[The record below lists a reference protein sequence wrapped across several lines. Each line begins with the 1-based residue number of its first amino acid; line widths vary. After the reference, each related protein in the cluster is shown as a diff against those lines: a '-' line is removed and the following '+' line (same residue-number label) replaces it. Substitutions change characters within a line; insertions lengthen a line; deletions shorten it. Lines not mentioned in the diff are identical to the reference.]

1 MSDIERRE
9 IAETLSEVVRQRATA
24 DRALEP
30 RHRLSVMANGRS
42 NDRIMRIVIAVI
54 TLAFV
59 VVGPA
64 SAESAK
70 SFAPGHHAKGIHG
83 SSFYAPGHEK
93 KRLYMQSARR
103 VAPGHL
109 KY

>member
-1 MSDIERRE
+1 MSVGRLVTEPHSSVPRYGNRE
-9 IAETLSEVVRQRATA
+9 APKEQLMKA
-24 DRALEP
+24 
-30 RHRLSVMANGRS
+30 
-42 NDRIMRIVIAVI
+42 VIAI
-54 TLAFV
+54 LALAFLAI
-59 VVGPA
+59 GPA

-70 SFAPGHHAKGIHG
+70 SFAPGHHVKGSHG

-93 KRLYMQSARR
+93 KRLHMQSARR